1 VFRGVNQKGSFDYLY
16 YDYDY
21 LWRTTLKITVS
32 HQSTN

>member
-1 VFRGVNQKGSFDYLY
+1 VFRGEERDSFDYLY